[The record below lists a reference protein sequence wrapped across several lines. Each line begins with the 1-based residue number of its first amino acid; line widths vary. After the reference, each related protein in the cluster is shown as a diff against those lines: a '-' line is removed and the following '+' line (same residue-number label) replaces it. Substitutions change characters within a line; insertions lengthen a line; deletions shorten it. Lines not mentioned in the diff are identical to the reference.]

1 MCNIKPIRTEEEY
14 AAALARVEALMDA
27 EPDTPEDEELD
38 LLVDLVELYEY
49 RNVPM
54 PAPEGRALIP
64 FWIEAKGWTVQRL
77 NEALGGQGDV
87 ELVIDGVAKM
97 TPAMA
102 ETLHKHLGIPAAELL
117 RVASIPPG
125 TTRF

>member
-1 MCNIKPIRTEEEY
+1 MSSVKPIRTEEEY
-14 AAALARVEALMDA
+14 EAALARIYSLMDS
-27 EPDTPEDEELD
+27 EPGTPEGEELD
-38 LLVDLVELYEY
+38 LLADLVELYEY
-49 RNVPM
+49 RQIPM

-64 FWIEAKGWTVQRL
+64 FWIEKKGWTVQRL
-77 NEALGGQGDV
+77 NELLEGQGDV
-87 ELVIDGVAKM
+87 ELVIDGVTEM